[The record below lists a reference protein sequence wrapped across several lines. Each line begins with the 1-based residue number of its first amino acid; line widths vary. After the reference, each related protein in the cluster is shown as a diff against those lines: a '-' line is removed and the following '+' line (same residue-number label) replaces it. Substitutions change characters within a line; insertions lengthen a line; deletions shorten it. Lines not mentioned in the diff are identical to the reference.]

1 MTGPTSRKPAP
12 PAAAPARAIAR
23 AIPRRTSRASA
34 RPAFAAKLASP
45 GEGAKAFR
53 IRHTAAPPFDWEL
66 HLQGEEGDLVLSLP
80 RGLPW
85 GKDEARLARPQRA
98 SGDDGPVPPTWD
110 EGRYETEATTGE
122 AVVVRFDG
130 AKVRGRYA
138 IEREGDRMVLRRLDP
153 ASVRPFPDRI
163 LPMLAHASGY
173 PTNEHEY
180 AFELKWDGVRAI
192 AYVEGGRLTLRSR
205 NLNNITAQY
214 PELRGLA
221 EALRSRQVVLDGEII
236 ALDEHGRPSF
246 QLLQNR
252 LGVVQKGLAQ
262 KRSAEVPVIYI
273 VFDILYLDGHDVMPL
288 PYEERR
294 ELLESLPLTGPAWRV
309 APANIGD
316 GKHLLEMPGWEGV
329 VAKRLGSAY
338 EPGARSRAWIKI
350 KRQKRQELVVAGWTE
365 GKGSRNGRIGALIL
379 GYYDATPDEARER
392 GARPRF
398 LYAGSVGT
406 GFTQATLEGLKRL
419 LEPDVR
425 DTSPFDAPIDKKG
438 VTFVEPRYVAEF
450 EFTEWT
456 ADGKLRHPSFKGLRE
471 DKDPHQV
478 VREDT

>member
-1 MTGPTSRKPAP
+1 M
-12 PAAAPARAIAR
+12 
-23 AIPRRTSRASA
+23 PR
-34 RPAFAAKLASP
+34 FAQGLPSP
-45 GEGAKAFR
+45 GADARAFR

-66 HLQGEEGDLVLSLP
+66 HLQGEGAPDLVLSLP

-85 GKDEARLARPQRA
+85 GKDESRVTETARGQTEPPA
-98 SGDDGPVPPTWD
+98 PTWD
-110 EGRYETEATTGE
+110 EGRYHTEAARDDE
-122 AVVVRFDG
+122 VVLRFEG
-130 AKVRGRYA
+130 AKIRGRYA
-138 IEREGDRMVLRRLDP
+138 LARDGTRLVLRRLDP

-173 PTNEHEY
+173 PANEDEY

-192 AYVEGGRLTLRSR
+192 AYVEHGRLTLRSR

-221 EALRSRQVVLDGEII
+221 DALAGRQVVLDGEII
-236 ALDEHGRPSF
+236 ALDDAGRPSF

-262 KRSAEVPVIYI
+262 KRSEEVPVLYI
-273 VFDILYLDGHDVMPL
+273 VFDILYLDGHDVMSL
-288 PYEERR
+288 AYEERR
-294 ELLESLPLTGPAWRV
+294 ELLESLPLTGAAWRV
-309 APANIGD
+309 APVSIGD
-316 GKHLLEMPGWEGV
+316 GKHLLELPGWEGV

-350 KRQKRQELVVAGWTE
+350 KRQKRQELVIAGWTE
-365 GKGSRNGRIGALIL
+365 GKGSRGGRIGALVL
-379 GYYDATPDEARER
+379 GYYDATPDEAREK
-392 GARPRF
+392 GGRPRF
-398 LYAGSVGT
+398 RYAGSVGT
-406 GFTQATLEGLKRL
+406 GFTQATLDGLKRL

-456 ADGKLRHPSFKGLRE
+456 SDGKLRHPSYKGLRE

-478 VREDT
+478 VREEL